1 MNVRDLIDRAR
12 SGDDYACGAL
22 YAICDGDP
30 VKLTE
35 LGEDIA
41 TAVND
46 AHDRAI
52 ARTGFRP
59 ARKEPTNDAW
69 REYARL
75 VQARLDRNADTTD
88 YDNEWTRPTT
98 DREHATARRLGLPYP
113 TRLDVDH
120 R

>member
-12 SGDDYACGAL
+12 NGNDYACGVI

-46 AHDRAI
+46 AHERAL
-52 ARTGFRP
+52 ARHSSPVRAEDF
-59 ARKEPTNDAW
+59 A
-69 REYARL
+69 EYARL
-75 VQARLDRNADTTD
+75 NAARESRRASFMADKINMD
-88 YDNEWTRPTT
+88 EAREKVAEDWGDGWTPTP
-98 DREHATARRLGLPYP
+98 AA
-113 TRLDVDH
+113 
-120 R
+120 

>member
-88 YDNEWTRPTT
+88 YDSEWK
-98 DREHATARRLGLPYP
+98 RRISNAADLGAP
-113 TRLDVDH
+113 RIG
-120 R
+120 

>member
-12 SGDDYACGAL
+12 NGNDYACGVV

-46 AHDRAI
+46 AHERAMSR
-52 ARTGFRP
+52 AAQNRVL
-59 ARKEPTNDAW
+59 DADEW

-75 VQARLDRNADTTD
+75 TQARLDRNADTTD
-88 YDNEWTRPTT
+88 YDAEWSKVPNAA
-98 DREHATARRLGLPYP
+98 DLGAP
-113 TRLDVDH
+113 RIG
-120 R
+120 

>member
-46 AHDRAI
+46 AHERAI

-59 ARKEPTNDAW
+59 ARDEPSPAAW
-69 REYARL
+69 SEYARL
-75 VQARLDRNADTTD
+75 MQARIDRNADTTD
-88 YDNEWTRPTT
+88 YDAEWRRVPN
-98 DREHATARRLGLPYP
+98 ARDEWDGYTLCGL
-113 TRLDVDH
+113 
-120 R
+120 

>member
-12 SGDDYACGAL
+12 NGNDYACGVL

-46 AHDRAI
+46 AHERAMSR
-52 ARTGFRP
+52 AAQNRVL
-59 ARKEPTNDAW
+59 DADEW

-75 VQARLDRNADTTD
+75 TQARLDRNADTTD
-88 YDNEWTRPTT
+88 YDSEW
-98 DREHATARRLGLPYP
+98 RRVPNAADLGAPR
-113 TRLDVDH
+113 TG
-120 R
+120 